1 MFDGFLMFVC
11 LYLILF
17 IYRVISLLIEEEI
30 KVEGELEL
38 MIVLIY
44 WNRVKLNFIVSYV
57 MG

>member
-30 KVEGELEL
+30 KVEDELEL

>member
-1 MFDGFLMFVC
+1 MFDGVLMFVC

>member
-1 MFDGFLMFVC
+1 MFVC

-30 KVEGELEL
+30 KVEDELEL